1 MGVLL
6 FFALVGTLWRTV
18 HYLLKLQKLKMS
30 KEEWGYL
37 TDEEET
43 KKENDTARAA
53 IWGIVYVGMLFA
65 FMIYA
70 STTM

>member
-1 MGVLL
+1 M

-43 KKENDTARAA
+43 QKESDTARAA

>member
-43 KKENDTARAA
+43 QKENDTARAA

>member
-37 TDEEET
+37 TDEEE
-43 KKENDTARAA
+43 NDTARAA